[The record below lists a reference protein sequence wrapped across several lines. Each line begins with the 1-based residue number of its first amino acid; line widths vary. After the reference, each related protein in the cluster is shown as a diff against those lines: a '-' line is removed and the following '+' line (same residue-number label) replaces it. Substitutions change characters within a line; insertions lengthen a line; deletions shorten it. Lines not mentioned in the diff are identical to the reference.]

1 MTDQLPQ
8 TLSRVAER
16 VGLTSEQFHEQVLAA
31 GRPVVLRGLVKDW
44 PVVRAGA
51 SPAALAAY
59 IKPLDRGHPVGAL
72 FGGPGIGGRFHYNED
87 LSGFN
92 YRQGQIQLSAALDLL
107 ADYAREDRPPSL
119 AVQSVPVRQALAG
132 FEAENPMPLLGDAV
146 EPRVWIGNAV
156 TVAAHHD
163 PSENIACVVA
173 GKRRFT
179 LFPPEQVANLYMG
192 PLELT
197 PAGAAISMVDFDA
210 PDLVRFPRF
219 AEAMKQALVVD
230 LEPGDALYIPYLWWH
245 HVRSTERLNMLVNY
259 WWTPSDPARGR
270 PIEAMMHAMLAV
282 RDLPPGH
289 RAAWKVMFDHH
300 VFHADDETAAHLPP
314 RQRGILGRMDGPMIR
329 AIRAGIARTLGR
341 A

>member
-1 MTDQLPQ
+1 MTDELLHTSPAEVE
-8 TLSRVAER
+8 VA
-16 VGLTSEQFHEQVLAA
+16 GLTSARFHEEVLAA
-31 GRPVVLRGLVKDW
+31 GRPVVFRGLVKDW

-51 SPAALAAY
+51 SPATLAAY
-59 IKPLDRGHPVGAL
+59 LTPLDRGQSVGAL
-72 FGGPGIGGRFHYNED
+72 FGGPGIGGKFHYNDD

-92 YRQGQIQLSAALDLL
+92 YRQGQIRLSAALDLL
-107 ADYAREDRPPSL
+107 ADYARDAQPPSL
-119 AVQSVPVRQALAG
+119 AVQSVPVRGALTG
-132 FEAENPMPLLGDAV
+132 FEADNPMPLLDNAV

-192 PLELT
+192 PFELT
-197 PAGAAISMVDFDA
+197 PAGAAISMVDFDN
-210 PDLVRFPRF
+210 PDLTRFPRF
-219 AEAMKQALVVD
+219 AEAMQQALVVD

-245 HVRSTERLNMLVNY
+245 HVRSTEPLNMLVNY

-270 PIEAMMHAMLAV
+270 PMEALMHAMLAV

-300 VFHADDETAAHLPP
+300 VFQADDETAAHLPA
-314 RQRGILGRMDGPMIR
+314 RQQGMLGRMDGPMIR

-341 A
+341 S

>member
-1 MTDQLPQ
+1 MTTSRFHDAVLP
-8 TLSRVAER
+8 
-16 VGLTSEQFHEQVLAA
+16 A

-51 SPAALAAY
+51 NPAALADY
-59 IKPLDRGHPVGAL
+59 MKMLDRGQPVGAL
-72 FGGPGIGGRFHYNED
+72 FGGPGIGGRFHYNDD

-92 YRQGQIQLSAALDLL
+92 YRQGQIRLPAAFDLL

-119 AVQSVPVRQALAG
+119 AVQSVPVREALAG
-132 FEAENPMPLLGDAV
+132 FEADNPMPLLDNAV
-146 EPRVWIGNAV
+146 EPRLWIGNAV

-210 PDLVRFPRF
+210 PDLARFPRF

-270 PIEAMMHAMLAV
+270 PMEALMHAMLAV

-300 VFHADDETAAHLPP
+300 VFQADDQTAAHLPP
-314 RQRGILGRMDGPMIR
+314 ARQGILGRLDGPTVR